1 MAAYEAIRDS
11 FREFN
16 RTLIDSQQWNAQH
29 ESRMADQQLKETMLM
44 NQLNQQT
51 FSNRMEQE
59 RLRLSG
65 QSNNIGAERLAEQIR
80 NNQARFDADQ
90 KKWAEQY
97 QLEQDKINNL
107 KTDRAIKN
115 KLAAEKNREAKETA
129 DLLQKQTELTNA
141 KLMRDADTVAKSN
154 VPTRVIIPPT
164 VINNPEVYD
173 KVADEIL
180 IKTGGSIGEDNVVL
194 DKHGKELMLP
204 LHEQL
209 RFNYKIKALEAVHDN
224 KPKRM
229 QDEMEILLR
238 TKSNNESRMKNM
250 RSSYAQHERASIKQ
264 QNNKMDA
271 KIKEYN
277 KYLDSLDTPQ
287 GQAAYHR
294 YKAKNIR
301 TAAAKLSSKELGN
314 DPGVAKQFIAIA
326 EEEEALAATLIEAEN
341 KRQLELTKGEQSE
354 RKGVLTENQ
363 MLNVEDVYKI
373 STPAGVMLS
382 DAVKPKIGTVKNVI
396 NIRYN
401 KGNKT
406 DADRLNY
413 REDTVAKIDEYETKY
428 HNSIEELSQL
438 SRQEVDQFIKLYNI
452 EPENNSKSGKLQAL
466 KNLTYRTFRDDVRK
480 LAGDDSIMVYRPNKS
495 TNKMK
500 YLGQ

>member
-301 TAAAKLSSKELGN
+301 IAASKLSSKEFGN
-314 DPGVAKQFIAIA
+314 DPEVAKQFIAIA
-326 EEEEALAATLIEAEN
+326 EEEEALAATLIGTEN
-341 KRQLELTKGEQSE
+341 KRQLALAKGKGETSDIDKTAFTRGKKLAEEIMQPGITAFTNLSGDS
-354 RKGVLTENQ
+354 KSA
-363 MLNVEDVYKI
+363 I
-373 STPAGVMLS
+373 STHW
-382 DAVKPKIGTVKNVI
+382 N
-396 NIRYN
+396 N
-401 KGNKT
+401 
-406 DADRLNY
+406 
-413 REDTVAKIDEYETKY
+413 VAK
-428 HNSIEELSQL
+428 Q
-438 SRQEVDQFIKLYNI
+438 IKLKGLEPTEENFNAIALEEKKNMI
-452 EPENNSKSGKLQAL
+452 EAHDIYASMYQKEREEKNDKDFNKWLRTEYKSMLAADGFEYIPREAFILQIGES
-466 KNLTYRTFRDDVRK
+466 NY
-480 LAGDDSIMVYRPNKS
+480 
-495 TNKMK
+495 
-500 YLGQ
+500 